1 MVAGL
6 FGLIIL
12 VIMFIFG
19 GMFVS
24 SIVSDIDETAVAGT
38 ELENVSAAIQPLG
51 QGLTNLMPV
60 FVWVCVVGILAVG
73 FFMLYRSRA
82 R

>member
-1 MVAGL
+1 MIAGL

-19 GMFVS
+19 GMFIS
-24 SIVSDIDETAVAGT
+24 SIVSDIDETAVEGT
-38 ELENVSAAIQPLG
+38 ALENVSETIQPLG
-51 QGLTNLMPV
+51 QGLTNMLPV
-60 FVWVCVVGILAVG
+60 FVWVCIVGILAVG